1 MLYGISGDKNYITS
15 IIYKLKNSCYSD
27 DMKSRD
33 AKDWRKGKEMTAVRF
48 AYYLNSE
55 SHYESLVEYKY
66 EEWSGFMRS
75 FKVKQRQRIT
85 VDLKL

>member
-1 MLYGISGDKNYITS
+1 
-15 IIYKLKNSCYSD
+15 
-27 DMKSRD
+27 MKSKRCFLHNKND
-33 AKDWRKGKEMTAVRF
+33 YATWVKTNQWYETNRRFVERKKEMTTVRF

-75 FKVKQRQRIT
+75 VKVKQRQRIT
-85 VDLKL
+85 GALEL